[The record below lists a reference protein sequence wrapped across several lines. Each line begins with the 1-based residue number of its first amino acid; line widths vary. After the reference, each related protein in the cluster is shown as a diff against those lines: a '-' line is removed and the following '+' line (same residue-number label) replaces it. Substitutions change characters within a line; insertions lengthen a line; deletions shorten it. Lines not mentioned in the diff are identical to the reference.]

1 MWNVISSNIDLNKA
15 NNESKVYYCFCAAF
29 MADTFFRL
37 LDKGKYKE
45 IVQRWSILE
54 LEKNNG
60 DVTEFIHSLFDYINN
75 LESNHGDPLELN
87 FTISLDLKLRISVV
101 LGCDRLYGANAN
113 IKNSLTKAWVRR
125 LSLIAL

>member
-15 NNESKVYYCFCAAF
+15 NNESKDYYCFCAAF

-54 LEKNNG
+54 LEKNN
-60 DVTEFIHSLFDYINN
+60 VT
-75 LESNHGDPLELN
+75 
-87 FTISLDLKLRISVV
+87 
-101 LGCDRLYGANAN
+101 
-113 IKNSLTKAWVRR
+113 
-125 LSLIAL
+125 